1 MRHAHIA
8 RNRETMP
15 VDHSGKLTLLPDRV
29 RARMPIAMREIGV
42 ERSFV
47 ERDSQ
52 SGFTKKSVIYVR
64 IMSAGATA
72 ALRHGGQGGSACSR
86 VGTSAGSIWSGMIGS
101 SLRAEPAR

>member
-1 MRHAHIA
+1 MHIA

-29 RARMPIAMREIGV
+29 RARMSIAMREIGV
-42 ERSFV
+42 ERSFA

-52 SGFTKKSVIYVR
+52 SGFTKKCVIYVG
-64 IMSAGATA
+64 IVSEGAAA
-72 ALRHGGQGGSACSR
+72 ALRHGGQGGSARSR
-86 VGTSAGSIWSGMIGS
+86 VGTSAGSIRSGMIGS